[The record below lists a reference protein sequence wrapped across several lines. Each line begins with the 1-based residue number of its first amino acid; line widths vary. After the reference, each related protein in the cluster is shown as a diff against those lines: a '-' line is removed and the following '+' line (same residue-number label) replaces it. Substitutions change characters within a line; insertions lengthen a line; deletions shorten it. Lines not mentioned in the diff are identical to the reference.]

1 MAAQSVVRAKE
12 DRRLWGKPAAQ
23 TVDLPFLALVLL
35 LLTLGL
41 VMLYSARSEEHTSE
55 LQSQR

>member
-35 LLTLGL
+35 LLTL
-41 VMLYSARSEEHTSE
+41 
-55 LQSQR
+55 